1 MPPCHVEKH
10 GPALPLTRRRGRV
23 PGRPG
28 AGAASCRRTGR
39 RWGAGWNGARAKEDE
54 GSVVCGTLRLESPV
68 AGGNAAWPAGSR
80 SRGRRLASALPRGAR
95 QELTPSSQNGC
106 QRLDSGPN
114 SAPRARAVS
123 AGSAEG
129 SILPFAPF
137 ACSCA
142 LPQAAR
148 GKEPPGGL
156 PTSAGTGSLAWRWR
170 CSARLRSR
178 PGGGG
183 EALVPRVLLLRGSDR
198 FGAGFVFR
206 GDTLL
211 RRRSRVACP
220 EMAGGAGAAAAWRF
234 SVAPGNTRGEHEA
247 GFLQQL
253 PVALVH
259 SEITGASC

>member
-1 MPPCHVEKH
+1 MGVSAWIRDLIPH
-10 GPALPLTRRRGRV
+10 RGRERFRLDQRRD
-23 PGRPG
+23 P
-28 AGAASCRRTGR
+28 SCR
-39 RWGAGWNGARAKEDE
+39 
-54 GSVVCGTLRLESPV
+54 LP
-68 AGGNAAWPAGSR
+68 R
-80 SRGRRLASALPRGAR
+80 SRVRAL
-95 QELTPSSQNGC
+95 S
-106 QRLDSGPN
+106 
-114 SAPRARAVS
+114 
-123 AGSAEG
+123 
-129 SILPFAPF
+129 
-137 ACSCA
+137 
-142 LPQAAR
+142 PQAAR

-211 RRRSRVACP
+211 RRRSRVTCP

-253 PVALVH
+253 LVALVH
-259 SEITGASC
+259 SEITGYNPRAEFMARNFLLLHILMVFQGRGVRVRT